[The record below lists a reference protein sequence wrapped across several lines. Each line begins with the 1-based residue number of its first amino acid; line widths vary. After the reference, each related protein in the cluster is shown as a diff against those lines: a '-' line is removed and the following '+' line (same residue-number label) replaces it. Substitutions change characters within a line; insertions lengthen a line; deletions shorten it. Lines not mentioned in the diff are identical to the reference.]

1 VKYYIWLLQHNGIE
15 DVTGIIEYPKL
26 KHTSKVL
33 LSKEDAIYLENVKK
47 HIENLVEDDKCPSR
61 INSKI
66 YRKCSYYDFCYVEE
80 V

>member
-1 VKYYIWLLQHNGIE
+1 ML
-15 DVTGIIEYPKL
+15 PL
-26 KHTSKVL
+26 KSCLNDNLVCTRKVL

-66 YRKCSYYDFCYVEE
+66 CRKCSYYDFCYVEE